1 MPKRTDIKSIL
12 IIGAG
17 PIVIGQACEFDY
29 SGTQACKALKAE
41 GYRIILVNSN
51 PATIMTD
58 PELAD
63 ATYIEPITPEVV
75 AKIIEK
81 ERPDALLP
89 TMGGQTALNTAL
101 ALERQGVLEQFGVEM
116 IGARAEAID
125 KAEDRKLFREAMDRI
140 GLESPRALIASSPPI
155 RDENGRIARYDTAT
169 GFAEA
174 MKALDTIGLPAIIRP
189 AFTLGGT
196 GGGVA
201 YNREEFELIARS
213 GIDASPVGQILIDE
227 SLLGWKE
234 YEMEVVRDKA
244 DNCIIVCSIENVDPM
259 GVHTGDSITVAPAL
273 TLTDKEYQVMR
284 NASLAVL
291 REIGVETGGSNV
303 QFAVNPADGRLVVI
317 EMNPRVSRSS
327 ALASK
332 ATGFPIAKVAA
343 KLAVGYTLDELANDI
358 TDGATPAS
366 FEPTIDYVVTKIPR
380 FAFEKFP
387 GSDPVLTTAMKSVGE
402 VMAIGRTFAESVQ
415 KALRSMETGL
425 SGFDDITLE
434 GLGAG
439 DDKNVIRA
447 AVSVPTPDRL
457 LKVAQ
462 ALRLGFDV
470 EQVHSSCRI
479 DPWFLEQI
487 KDIVDEEKRVQAHG
501 LPKSAAQFRA
511 LKAMGFSDA
520 RLAKLAGASE
530 KDVRAKRAALGVHP
544 VYKRIDTC
552 AAEFAAP
559 TAYMYSTYETG
570 LTGGAPECES
580 RPSDQQKVIIL
591 GGGPNRIG
599 QGIEFDYCCCHACFA
614 LTAAGFETIMI
625 NCNPETVSTD
635 YDTSDRLYFEP
646 LTAEDVLEIVK
657 TEQSKGTLKGVIVQF
672 GGQTPLKLAAALEE
686 AGVPILGTS
695 PDAIDL
701 AEDRDRF
708 KELINKLGLQQ
719 PQSGIARSP
728 GEARAVADGI
738 GYPVVI
744 RPSYVLG
751 GRAMEIVHDGA
762 EVDRYVTRLSA
773 TLDRPSELVVSDKRP
788 LLIDRYLTDAVE
800 VDVDC
805 LADGKDTFVC
815 GIMEHIEEAGIHS
828 GDSACSLP
836 PYSLDAPMLAE
847 LDRQTREL
855 ALALEVVGLMNVQ
868 FAIKGGVVY
877 VLEVNPR
884 ASRTVPFVAK
894 VIGKPIAAIAA
905 EVMAGKPLAQ
915 FGLKSPKLTH
925 VAVKEAVFPFARF
938 PGVDPIL
945 GPEMRSTGEVMGID
959 SDFAMAFVKSQLGSG
974 QVLPMNGTVFISV
987 KDTDKDRMVAPVR
1000 DLEAMGF
1007 KIIATRGTK
1016 RHLEANGI
1024 TCEAINKV
1032 LEGRPH
1038 IVDAMK
1044 NGDVHLVFNTTLGAK
1059 ALADSKDIRRTAL
1072 LHHIPYYTTVAG
1084 AVAVT
1089 RAIRALKAGTL
1100 QVAPLQSFVNHPS

>member
-63 ATYIEPITPEVV
+63 ATYIEPITPDIV
-75 AKIIEK
+75 AKIIAA

-101 ALERQGVLEQFGVEM
+101 DLHRRGVLLEYGVEM

-125 KAEDRKLFREAMDRI
+125 KAEDRLLFRDAMKKI
-140 GLESPRALIASSPPI
+140 GLETPRSMMAHDRTEAAAAL
-155 RDENGRIARYDTAT
+155 EVV
-169 GFAEA
+169 
-174 MKALDTIGLPAIIRP
+174 GLPAIIRP
-189 AFTLGGT
+189 SFTLGGT
-196 GGGVA
+196 GGGIA
-201 YNREEFELIARS
+201 YNREEFFEIIERGL
-213 GIDASPVGQILIDE
+213 DASPTHSVLVEE
-227 SLLGWKE
+227 SVLGWKE
-234 YEMEVVRDKA
+234 FEMEVVRDHA
-244 DNCIIVCSIENVDPM
+244 DNCIIICSIENVDPM

-273 TLTDKEYQVMR
+273 TLTDKEYQIMR
-284 NASLAVL
+284 NASIAVL

-343 KLAVGYTLDELANDI
+343 RLAVGYTLDELANDI
-358 TDGATPAS
+358 TGGATPAS

-387 GSDPVLTTAMKSVGE
+387 GADPTLTTSMKSVGE
-402 VMAIGRTFAESVQ
+402 VMAIGRTFAESLQ

-425 SGFDDITLE
+425 TGLDDVALE
-434 GLGAG
+434 GLGAR

-447 AVSVPTPDRL
+447 AVSKPTPDRL

-462 ALRLGFDV
+462 ALRHGFDV
-470 EQVHSSCRI
+470 EQVYSSCKI
-479 DPWFLEQI
+479 DPWFLARIQE
-487 KDIVDEEKRVQAHG
+487 IVDEEARVKAHG
-501 LPKSAAQFRA
+501 LPQTAGQLRA

-520 RLAKLAGASE
+520 RLAKLAGIYEAEVQE
-530 KDVRAKRAALGVHP
+530 KRRALRVVP
-544 VYKRIDTC
+544 VFKRIDTC

-559 TAYMYSTYETG
+559 TAYMYSTYERG
-570 LTGGAPECES
+570 LVLPEAGKPDAPDCEA
-580 RPSDQQKVIIL
+580 RPSAAQKIIIL

-614 LTAAGFETIMI
+614 LTAAGYETIMI

-646 LTAEDVLEIVK
+646 LTAEDVLEIIA
-657 TEQSKGTLKGVIVQF
+657 TERQNGSLKGVIVQF
-672 GGQTPLKLAAALEE
+672 GGQTPLKLAEPLAA

-708 KELINKLGLQQ
+708 KALIEKLKLQQ
-719 PQSGIARSP
+719 PKSGIAKTP
-728 GEARAVADGI
+728 QQTRAVAESI

-762 EVDRYVTRLSA
+762 EIDRYVAQLSA
-773 TLDRPSELVVSDKRP
+773 TLDRPSELVVSEKRP
-788 LLIDRYLTDAVE
+788 LLIDRYLSDAVE

-805 LADGKDTFVC
+805 LADGTDTFVA

-836 PYSLDAPMLAE
+836 PYSLGPETLTE
-847 LDRQTREL
+847 LGRQTREL
-855 ALALEVVGLMNVQ
+855 ALALQVVGLMNVQ
-868 FAIKGGVVY
+868 FAIKDGDIY
-877 VLEVNPR
+877 ILEVNPR

-894 VIGKPIAAIAA
+894 VIGKPVAAIAA
-905 EVMAGKPLAQ
+905 EVMAGKPLAD
-915 FGLKSPKLTH
+915 FKLESKKLGH

-938 PGVDPIL
+938 PGVDPVL

-959 SDFAMAFVKSQLGSG
+959 RDFELAFGKSQLGSG
-974 QVLPMNGTVFISV
+974 QSLPTEGTVFVSV
-987 KDTDKDRMVAPVR
+987 KDSDKERMVAPVR
-1000 DLEAMGF
+1000 QLEAMGF

-1024 TCEAINKV
+1024 KCEVINKV

-1044 NGDVHLVFNTTLGAK
+1044 NGDVALVFNTTEGAK

-1072 LHHIPYYTTVAG
+1072 LHHIPYYTTLAG

-1089 RAIRALKAGTL
+1089 RAIKALKAGTL
-1100 QVAPLQSFVNHPS
+1100 KVAPLQSYVTHPS